1 MAVEQKTTNGISPEI
16 AFLGLDL
23 MQDLSYLEVA
33 GSIWSRIVRAVAS
46 PGELDDR
53 FRQIT
58 PSLYFDADEG
68 KITTRKREGL
78 LFLGKFTVRRSF
90 EGWTKADRDIITI
103 GLTTLPRHLE
113 ATCRGLEEFQSDFF
127 GLLKNRQAII
137 RKELLGI

>member
-1 MAVEQKTTNGISPEI
+1 MAIEQKTTNGISPEI

-33 GSIWSRIVRAVAS
+33 GSIWPRIVRAVAS
-46 PGELDDR
+46 ERDDR

-68 KITTRKREGL
+68 RITTRKREGL
-78 LFLGKFTVRRSF
+78 LFLGMFTVRRSF
-90 EGWTKADRDIITI
+90 DGWTKAERDIITI
-103 GLTTLPRHLE
+103 GLTTLPRRLE
-113 ATCRGLEEFQSDFF
+113 ATCRGLDEFQADFL
-127 GLLKNRQAII
+127 GLLKKRQAIL

>member
-1 MAVEQKTTNGISPEI
+1 MAVEQKTTKGISPEI

-33 GSIWSRIVRAVAS
+33 GAIWPRIVRAVAS
-46 PGELDDR
+46 PGELNDG

-68 KITTRKREGL
+68 KITTRKREGY

-90 EGWTKADRDIITI
+90 EGWNKADRDIITI
-103 GLTTLPRHLE
+103 GLTTLPRHLD
-113 ATCRGLEEFQSDFF
+113 ATCRGFEEFQSDFF
-127 GLLKNRQAII
+127 GLLKERQTIL
-137 RKELLGI
+137 RQELLGI

>member
-1 MAVEQKTTNGISPEI
+1 MAIEQKTTKGISPEI

-33 GSIWSRIVRAVAS
+33 GSIWPRIVRAVAS
-46 PGELDDR
+46 ERDDR

-68 KITTRKREGL
+68 KITTRKREGY

-90 EGWTKADRDIITI
+90 EGWTKAERDIITI
-103 GLTTLPRHLE
+103 GLTTLPRRLE

-127 GLLKNRQAII
+127 GLLKERQAIL
-137 RKELLGI
+137 RQELLGI

>member
-1 MAVEQKTTNGISPEI
+1 MAIEQKTTKGISPEI

-33 GSIWSRIVRAVAS
+33 GAIWPRIVRSVAS

-68 KITTRKREGL
+68 KITTRKREGY
-78 LFLGKFTVRRSF
+78 LFLGKFTVRPF

-103 GLTTLPRHLE
+103 GLTTLPRRLE

-127 GLLKNRQAII
+127 GLLKNRQALL